1 MPENYFVLAG
11 LGLAMIYFAINVP
24 LDPSKTKLQKV
35 LGTITVWVV
44 TGLVVYGIFFLK

>member
-1 MPENYFVLAG
+1 MPDNYYVLAG

-35 LGTITVWVV
+35 LGAVTVWVV
-44 TGLVVYGIFFLK
+44 VGVVVYGMFL